1 MPIKI
6 LAVGTKM
13 PSWVNEG
20 YDEYAKRLPR
30 DYALNLIEIP
40 AQKRGAGSDTS
51 SILKKEAQAIMAHI
65 EPSSLVVALDV
76 KGQNWSTEQL
86 AQKLQS
92 WHDQSETIIFLIGGP
107 EGLPESCLERANL
120 RWSLSNLTY
129 PHPLVRVILSE
140 QVYRAWTI
148 IQNHPYH
155 RA

>member
-13 PSWVNEG
+13 PDWVAQS
-20 YDEYAKRLPR
+20 YTDYAKRLPR

-40 AQKRGAGSDTS
+40 AQKRGSGSDTS
-51 SILKKEAQAIMAHI
+51 SILKKEAQAIMNHI
-65 EPSSLVVALDV
+65 DSTDTVIALEV

-86 AQKLQS
+86 AQKLQN
-92 WHDQSETIIFLIGGP
+92 WHDQSQSIIFLIGGP
-107 EGLPESCLERANL
+107 EGLPASCIERANL
-120 RWSLSNLTY
+120 KWSLSNLTF
-129 PHPLVRVILSE
+129 PHPLVRVILAE
-140 QVYRAWTI
+140 QLYRAWTI

>member
-13 PSWVNEG
+13 PDWVTES
-20 YDEYAKRLPR
+20 YTEYAKRLPR
-30 DYALNLIEIP
+30 EYAFSLIEIP
-40 AQKRGAGSDTS
+40 AQKRGSGSDTA

-65 EPSSLVVALDV
+65 EPSSLLIALDV

-86 AQKLQS
+86 AKKLQS
-92 WHDQSETIIFLIGGP
+92 WHDESHSIIFLIGGP
-107 EGLPESCLERANL
+107 EGLPAVCLERANFK
-120 RWSLSNLTY
+120 WSLSNLTY

-140 QVYRAWTI
+140 QLYRAWTI